1 MVEELLS
8 HFIVAHLLVTF
19 RVVEGRDLFEHRDET
34 RSFLSALLASSSCH
48 CRVAANFPNE
58 AIASRARAHGGFG
71 D

>member
-19 RVVEGRDLFEHRDET
+19 RVVEGCDLLEHRDET
-34 RSFLSALLASSSCH
+34 RCFLRALLASRSSH
-48 CRVAANFPNE
+48 CRVAAHFPNE
-58 AIASRARAHGGFG
+58 AIASRARVHGGFG